1 MQNTGTGVRMKS
13 QRGRGGVVEDVV
25 YRRIDMKEI
34 GGQCI
39 QITLNYHPEPP
50 TNKTATPV
58 FKNILLEDIRC
69 DKVCSRRVCGRF
81 SFAPFKQLP
90 CRRQLTVWRRR

>member
-1 MQNTGTGVRMKS
+1 
-13 QRGRGGVVEDVV
+13 
-25 YRRIDMKEI
+25 MKEI

-39 QITLNYHPEPP
+39 QITLNYHPGIPP

-69 DKVCSRRVCGRF
+69 DKASAQYYLDGLAEQYVV
-81 SFAPFKQLP
+81 P
-90 CRRQLTVWRRR
+90 